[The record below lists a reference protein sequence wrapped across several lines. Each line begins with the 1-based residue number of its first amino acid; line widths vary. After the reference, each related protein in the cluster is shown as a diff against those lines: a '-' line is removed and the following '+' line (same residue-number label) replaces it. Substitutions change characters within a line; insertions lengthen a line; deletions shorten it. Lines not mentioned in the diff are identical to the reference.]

1 MFHDLLDIIVGLSK
15 RGELDGKL
23 GSVASNQIAIGGTCM
38 GEIPLQEL
46 GMLFCNWCK
55 KSKKTLQ
62 KQKSEHKASM
72 HIEEI
77 LLLKIWSIT
86 TNVMFP

>member
-1 MFHDLLDIIVGLSK
+1 MRLEGPKNLHGTKWMMFHDLLDIIVGLSK

-46 GMLFCNWCK
+46 GMLFCN
-55 KSKKTLQ
+55 
-62 KQKSEHKASM
+62 
-72 HIEEI
+72 
-77 LLLKIWSIT
+77 
-86 TNVMFP
+86 